1 MKWCTI
7 CLVFALGFGA
17 TSFAVAQEKEK
28 EKKGK
33 LGEFVDDYEKGKKD
47 KKENNDEENRSDDS
61 EGGGWLN
68 LLVNIVFSPD
78 DDRDAARGP
87 RESAPP
93 KPAPFP
99 YRDHRGLPIRSS
111 DYRDYSVTAEVGYM
125 HLDDGLNGFQLAGD
139 IRGHRLAA
147 SLDLQVLVEDLGR
160 SNESLAFLGL
170 NAGYDVIATPY
181 LLVQPYIGARNM
193 SYVSSSGLGREFWG
207 PEIGAKVLML
217 PRQPI
222 NIETSFSYARLNGK
236 PLTIASGTF
245 GVMINR
251 VELRLGGQMFRSDW
265 TTLDGV
271 RVGLRLW
278 L

>member
-7 CLVFALGFGA
+7 YLIFALVFGA
-17 TSFAVAQEKEK
+17 TSFAVAQEKDK

-33 LGEFVDDYEKGKKD
+33 LGEFVDDYEKDKD
-47 KKENNDEENRSDDS
+47 KKEKDDTEKNSD
-61 EGGGWLN
+61 GGWLN
-68 LLVNIVFSPD
+68 LLVNVVFSPD
-78 DDRDAARGP
+78 DDRDSVREP

-99 YRDHRGLPIRSS
+99 YRDQRGLPIRSS
-111 DYRDYSVTAEVGYM
+111 DYRDYSVTAEAGYM
-125 HLDDGLNGFQLAGD
+125 HLDDGLNGFQLAGN

-147 SLDLQVLVEDLGR
+147 SLDLHVLVEDLGS

-170 NAGYDVIATPY
+170 NAGYEVIAAPY
-181 LLVQPYIGARNM
+181 LLAQPYIGARNM
-193 SYVSSSGLGREFWG
+193 SYVSSRGLGREFWG
-207 PEIGAKVLML
+207 PEIGAKMLML

-222 NIETSFSYARLNGK
+222 NIETSFSYAQLNGK
-236 PLTIASGTF
+236 PLTIASGSI

-251 VELRLGGQMFRSDW
+251 VELRLGGQMFRSEW